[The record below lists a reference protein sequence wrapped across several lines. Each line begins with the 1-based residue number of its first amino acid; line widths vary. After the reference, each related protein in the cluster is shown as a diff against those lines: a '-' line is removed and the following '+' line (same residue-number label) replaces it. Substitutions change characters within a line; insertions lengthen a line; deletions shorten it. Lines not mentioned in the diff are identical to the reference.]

1 MKVKKLVL
9 VSICFVLSIPF
20 MAKDLKGKVIY
31 QDGKEETLTIDV
43 PTDGLRTSVQLFKM
57 HKKIDTKNAA
67 GEKIKITPEIAK
79 EIQFEFNEESY
90 RLVVKEIK
98 EGKKIFML
106 VLFESEKIS
115 VYQKSEAQNNQYG
128 LTITTYDYYQKGDS
142 ELFYFPK
149 IGFKKNMNNYFNDC
163 TKLVAKIDAGDY
175 KQEESKEI
183 AKFYAEQCK

>member
-1 MKVKKLVL
+1 MKKLVL
-9 VSICFVLSIPF
+9 FSIYFALSIPF

-31 QDGKEETLTIDV
+31 QDGKEETVTIDV
-43 PTDGLRTSVQLFKM
+43 PTDGFRTSVQFFKM
-57 HKKIDTKNAA
+57 HKKVDTKNAA

-79 EIQFEFNEESY
+79 EIQFEFNEENF
-90 RLVVKEIK
+90 RLVTKEIK
-98 EGKKIFML
+98 EGKK
-106 VLFESEKIS
+106 LFLLALFKSEKIS

-149 IGFKKNMNNYFNDC
+149 IGFKKNMSNYFNDC
-163 TKLVAKIDAGDY
+163 TKLVSKIDAGDY
-175 KQEESKEI
+175 KQEDSKEI